1 MEPEEAETN
10 DEWPS
15 AEGLRPSEWRSSAVP
30 AKDLMEEAEEQEGDT
45 EVETLSHDRRP
56 PREQSVYTL
65 SGHEYFEVPEELA
78 NTAVDPN
85 SMKEL
90 IDQVVEDVERTTAV
104 QQPMPSGQVS
114 SGTINLGCD
123 EGPSAE
129 KPRYL
134 DGKMAKYIELAIAR
148 YYVELVRSRTQAK
161 VTAYVEVAE
170 RVASL
175 TLECATVNAT
185 LQERKKQLWQS
196 ELECV
201 KLWRSLAVKR
211 NLYTKAE
218 LEYVGL
224 WVDISNARK
233 VHGC

>member
-1 MEPEEAETN
+1 MHARSKMKARRSRIVEEDSTECSETAFKCRISSEEWAEMEPEEAETN

-129 KPRYL
+129 KPR
-134 DGKMAKYIELAIAR
+134 
-148 YYVELVRSRTQAK
+148 S
-161 VTAYVEVAE
+161 
-170 RVASL
+170 
-175 TLECATVNAT
+175 
-185 LQERKKQLWQS
+185 
-196 ELECV
+196 
-201 KLWRSLAVKR
+201 
-211 NLYTKAE
+211 AE
-218 LEYVGL
+218 LSAAHILDE
-224 WVDISNARK
+224 
-233 VHGC
+233 